1 MKRVRLSNREVREL
15 REVLRHLAPLLE
27 GVDSVEVI
35 QISEKDFLYLLDG
48 APLLLKTSVRDLGE
62 VVAPT
67 LYAIHR
73 SPRGKEVASLYPKAV
88 VDAGA
93 ARRIVEGADVMR
105 PGIRA
110 FHGDFPRGGVV
121 VVEDEKGRAIAL
133 AAAAVGRA
141 EAEAME
147 RGKVLLNFH
156 HLGDR
161 IWQACLDMAK
171 QRQ

>member
-1 MKRVRLSNREVREL
+1 MK
-15 REVLRHLAPLLE
+15 EVLRQLASLFE
-27 GVDSVEVI
+27 GVDSVEVV
-35 QISEKDFLYLLDG
+35 QISERDFLYLLDG

-62 VVAPT
+62 AVAPT
-67 LYAIHR
+67 LYLIHR
-73 SPRGKEVASLYPKAV
+73 TPKGKEVASMYPRAV

-93 ARRIVEGADVMR
+93 VKRIVDGADVMR

-110 FHGDFPRGGVV
+110 FHGEFSRGSVV
-121 VVEDEKGRAIAL
+121 IVEDERGRAIAL
-133 AAAAVGRA
+133 TAAVVGRA

-171 QRQ
+171 QR